1 MCEREREK
9 GGNTCERKGVRG
21 GWWKERELV
30 VDKGT
35 GNGQGGFEKNP
46 KVVRVQFRDKV
57 MGVWLRWFG
66 RYKGI

>member
-46 KVVRVQFRDKV
+46 KVVRV
-57 MGVWLRWFG
+57 
-66 RYKGI
+66 